1 MGGWWQDLQY
11 AGRMI
16 GKHRGTSLLAVVAL
30 ALGIGLTTTMFSIVQ
45 GVILRGLPFEGSDR
59 IQFLQLALPSNP
71 SGRNMSAHDYVDF
84 RSRQQSFE
92 SLEAYTQSTLTL
104 TGAVGY
110 PERVQGALLTPGV
123 FKALRVTPIVG
134 RDFLESDAVAG
145 APPVIIVG
153 HSVWQTQFQ
162 SDPNVVGRV
171 ITVNGKPTT
180 VIGVAPPKFKFP
192 NSQNAWMPLLLTLP
206 AKRATGTSVSA
217 VGRLKEGVTAARAT
231 VEMETIAAQLA
242 QDYPENKDKRA
253 RVSDFVPL
261 AIGEEVVSTLMT
273 MLGAVFGVMI
283 IACVN
288 VTNLQLAR
296 AADRTREVAIR
307 VAIGAGRWRI
317 VRQILIEGLVLSA
330 IGAGLGILLA
340 WGATDLFSRAIV
352 DTDPPFWIDVRLDP
366 TVLLFVSLI
375 TITAA
380 LVSSLLPGW
389 RLAKTDV
396 NGSLKDEGRG
406 TTSLRM
412 GRFTRWLVVVEV
424 TVSCVLLVVSGL
436 MTRSIIQNSRF
447 DVPFATEDVLIG
459 GVPLDERSFPKAPD
473 YARGVAL
480 VEEKLSRLA
489 GVRAIAL
496 ATGYPRTGGGS
507 PLQIEGRTYESDDDH
522 PRTQVIYNSTRYF
535 DVLRVKPMMGRVF
548 DSSDTEGGQQVVVVD
563 QAFAQQHLPEGAIG
577 RRIRFGE
584 QTDKGTQFD
593 SAPWLTVVG
602 VVPALAG
609 NASGRQV
616 NTLVFRPLS
625 QSRSRGFSVYVAA
638 SSGDALALTSSVR
651 TALAE
656 IGEGTPLNN
665 PRTLAQDIWQQGWPM
680 RVFGGLFMAF
690 GVAALILASAGLY
703 GVMAFGVKQ
712 RTQEIGVR
720 MAMGADRRGV
730 LRMILWQGFWRVAL
744 AVAVGMIPG
753 WRLAILMGE
762 LIRGVS
768 PHDPLVLS
776 LTAATLL
783 ASGLLASLVPAL
795 RAASVNPIV
804 ALRGD

>member
-16 GKHRGTSLLAVVAL
+16 RKHRGTSFLAVVAL

-45 GVILRGLPFEGSDR
+45 GVILRGLPFAHSER
-59 IQFLQLALPSNP
+59 IQFLQLASPSNTRGRSI
-71 SGRNMSAHDYVDF
+71 SGHDYVDF

-92 SLEAYTQSTLTL
+92 SLEAYTQSTLTV

-110 PERVQGALLTPGV
+110 PERIQGALFTPGV
-123 FKALRVTPIVG
+123 LRALRVTPIVG
-134 RDFLESDAVAG
+134 RDFLESDAVVG

-153 HSVWQTQFQ
+153 YTVWQSQFQ

-171 ITVNGKPTT
+171 ITVNGKPAT

-192 NSQNAWMPLLLTLP
+192 NSQNAWMPLSLTLP

-217 VGRLKEGVTAARAT
+217 IGRLKDGATPALAT
-231 VEMETIAAQLA
+231 VEMETISTQLA
-242 QDYPENKDKRA
+242 REHPENKDKRA

-261 AIGEEVVSTLMT
+261 AIGNDVVSTLYT

-288 VTNLQLAR
+288 VTNLQMAR

-330 IGAGLGILLA
+330 VGAGLGLLLA

-366 TVLLFVSLI
+366 VVLLFVSAI
-375 TITAA
+375 TMTAA

-389 RLAKTDV
+389 RLARTDV
-396 NGSLKDEGRG
+396 NGALKDEGRG
-406 TTSLRM
+406 STGLRM

-447 DVPFATEDVLIG
+447 DVPFATEDVLVG
-459 GVPLDERSFPKAPD
+459 GVVLDERSFPKAPD
-473 YARGVAL
+473 YARGAAL
-480 VEEKLSRLA
+480 VEENLSRLA
-489 GVRAIAL
+489 GVRAVAL
-496 ATGYPRTGGGS
+496 ATGYPQAGGGS
-507 PLQIEGRTYESDDDH
+507 VIEIEGRKYESDDAY
-522 PRTQVIYNSTRYF
+522 PRTQLIYNSTRYF
-535 DVLRVKPMMGRVF
+535 DVLQVKPIMGRAF
-548 DSSDTEGGQQVVVVD
+548 DSSDTEGGLQVAVVD
-563 QAFAQQHLPEGAIG
+563 QAFAQEHLPEGALG

-584 QTDKGTQFD
+584 QTEKGMQFD
-593 SAPWLTVVG
+593 TAPWLTVIG

-609 NASGRQV
+609 RTSADQV

-625 QSRSRGFSVYVAA
+625 QSRSRGFSAYVAA
-638 SSGDALALTSSVR
+638 ASGDPLALTSSVR
-651 TALAE
+651 STLAA

-665 PRTLAQDIWQQGWPM
+665 PRTLAAAIWQQGWPV

-720 MAMGADRRGV
+720 MAMGADRRRV
-730 LRMILWQGFWRVAL
+730 MKMILWQGFWRVAV
-744 AVAVGMIPG
+744 AVIVGMIPG